1 LTTEEDSKRAAE
13 EKLMTEAAK
22 EHGMPIAKI
31 YEWAAQQ
38 KKQQQKQEQPD
49 R

>member
-1 LTTEEDSKRAAE
+1 LTTEDDTKRAAE
-13 EKLMTEAAK
+13 EKLMIEAAK
-22 EHGMPIAKI
+22 EHGILIVKI

-38 KKQQQKQEQPD
+38 KKQQKQEQPD